1 MASLAVNVSVI
12 AAPGSADPAAPV
24 FEAMDTAVSVGGVL
38 STAMLLE
45 SVVSVTCTNALPA
58 ASAPSMVKLTT
69 PAVSPALT
77 VYTHVQPVPA
87 PEDVSVTTMS
97 APVVAT
103 PPVSS
108 THVGSAVMGSLDVNV
123 RVMVSPD
130 PAPFGD
136 RLFDAMRT
144 SVSVGATLS
153 NTIAL
158 PSLTLDT

>member
-1 MASLAVNVSVI
+1 VNVTVI
-12 AAPGSADPAAPV
+12 VSPATATSAAVLLDDI
-24 FEAMDTAVSVGGVL
+24 ETTLSVGAVR

-58 ASAPSMVKLTT
+58 ASAPSIVKLTA

-87 PEDVSVTTMS
+87 PEDVSVTTTS

-103 PPVSS
+103 PPVCS
-108 THVGSAVMGSLDVNV
+108 THAGSAAMGSLDVNV
-123 RVMVSPD
+123 SVIVSPD

-144 SVSVGATLS
+144 SVSVGGTLS

>member
-1 MASLAVNVSVI
+1 VNVTVI
-12 AAPGSADPAAPV
+12 VSPSRAAAGAALLDDI
-24 FEAMDTAVSVGGVL
+24 ETALSVGAVR

-58 ASAPSMVKLTT
+58 ASAPSIVKLTA

-87 PEDVSVTTMS
+87 PEDVSVTTTS

-103 PPVSS
+103 PPVCS
-108 THVGSAVMGSLDVNV
+108 THAGSAAMGSLDVNV
-123 RVMVSPD
+123 RVIVSPSKAASS
-130 PAPFGD
+130 AP
-136 RLFDAMRT
+136 LLEAMAT
-144 SVSVGATLS
+144 SVNVGGTLS